1 MKYISILGSTGSVG
15 TQSLQVINDNS
26 DLVKVAGLT
35 TNENIALLEE
45 QINIYKP
52 KAVAVMNKDKANEL
66 YHKVKGQVEV
76 LSGIEG
82 LVSIATLYDAD
93 MVLTAVPGMI
103 GLIPTL
109 EAIEKGKDI
118 ALANKETLV
127 SGGHIVMQRAK
138 EKNVNLYPVDSEHSA
153 IFQCIMGN
161 NMKEINKVILT
172 ASGGPFRGYT
182 IDQLNKV
189 TLESA
194 LKHPNWSMGKK
205 VTIDSATLMNKGLEV
220 IEAKWLFH
228 LAPEQI
234 DVVVH
239 PQSII
244 HSLVEY
250 KDHSTMAQMGYPDMK
265 VPIQMAIFYPNRM
278 PNDLRTLDLSS
289 VGKLTFEKPNTDL
302 FRCLQLAY
310 EAMVM
315 GGSMPTVLNAANE
328 IMVEKFLDKK
338 IHFLSIPTIIE
349 KVMEKH
355 DIIYDLDLDKLLE
368 VDKWARAIANEEID

>member
-15 TQSLQVINDNS
+15 TQSLEVVKDNF
-26 DLVKVAGLT
+26 DKVKVVGLT
-35 TNENIALLEE
+35 TNENIELLEH
-45 QINIYKP
+45 QINIFKP
-52 KAVAVMNKDKANEL
+52 KAVAVMNIDKANEL
-66 YHKVKGQVEV
+66 YNRVKGKVEV
-76 LSGIEG
+76 FTGIKG
-82 LVSIATLYDAD
+82 LMSIATLYDAD

-103 GLIPTL
+103 GLTPTIS
-109 EAIEKGKDI
+109 AIEKGKDI

-127 SGGHIVMQRAK
+127 SGGHIVIQKAK
-138 EKNVNLYPVDSEHSA
+138 EKNVNIYPVDSEHSA

-161 NMKEINKVILT
+161 QSKDIHKVILT
-172 ASGGPFRGYT
+172 ASGGPFRGYSM
-182 IDQLNKV
+182 DQLKKV
-189 TLESA
+189 TLEKA

-250 KDHSTMAQMGYPDMK
+250 NDHSTLAQLGYPDMK
-265 VPIQMAIFYPNRM
+265 VPIQVAMFYPQRV
-278 PNDLRTLDLSS
+278 PNKLESLNLAEI
-289 VGKLTFEKPNTDL
+289 GQLTFEKPNMDN
-302 FRCLQLAY
+302 FRCLELAY
-310 EAMVM
+310 QSMVT

-328 IMVEKFLDKK
+328 VVVDNFLNKE
-338 IHFLSIPTIIE
+338 IHFLDIPVIIE

-355 DIIYDLDLDKLLE
+355 DVVYDLDLEQLLA
-368 VDKWARAIANEEID
+368 VDEWARDYTKEMLL